1 MRGPRLAATALTVLA
16 LAACAAPGTRP
27 RTGPPPTE
35 PPGSPAAAP
44 AVVPDVTGEDI
55 AAARN
60 LLLRAKLVPIV
71 RYAPEILVN
80 AGSVMLSMPKA
91 GAGAVA
97 GDVVVL
103 VVAGNPD
110 TASDSGTPGGKA
122 LADLAAAREEIFVGV
137 GYAADDVRRPLVVAL
152 APGVDPSVWQDRLA
166 TAAGTQKFT
175 VRVCDHTL
183 AELRQV
189 QAGLMADAP
198 RDVPMTASVRP
209 AECAVRVI
217 GTIPSDEAAA
227 LRERYGTAV
236 VLPAGR

>member
-1 MRGPRLAATALTVLA
+1 MRRLAILSLAVLA

-27 RTGPPPTE
+27 QTGPPPTE

-44 AVVPDVTGEDI
+44 AVVPDVTGEDV

-60 LLLRAKLVPIV
+60 LLLRAKLVPVI

-91 GAGAVA
+91 GANAPA

-110 TASDSGTPGGKA
+110 TGSDSGTPGVKA
-122 LADLAAAREEIFVGV
+122 LMDLAAAREEIFVGV
-137 GYAADDVRRPLVVAL
+137 GYPANDIGKALVVAL
-152 APGVDPSVWQDRLA
+152 APGVDPSVWRDRLA
-166 TAAGTQKFT
+166 TAAGTQKYT

-189 QAGLMADAP
+189 QAGLMAGGARDAA
-198 RDVPMTASVRP
+198 MLASLRP
-209 AECAVRVI
+209 AACAVEVT
-217 GTIPSDEAAA
+217 GDVSADERAS
-227 LRERYGTAV
+227 LRERYGSAV
-236 VLPAGR
+236 LVSAGK